1 MSVLGFRPEKIS
13 ATGKSVDLFEGGAC
27 AAIAPD
33 GLSELASR
41 IISSVLESVLEISFL
56 CAEEKECLLSL
67 RSLSRDIYGVLN
79 KRLFVSSGGKKE
91 RMHVAMIELHSH

>member
-13 ATGKSVDLFEGGAC
+13 AIGKSVDWFECGAC

-41 IISSVLESVLEISFL
+41 IISSVLESVIKIGFFMRRGKGMLVIP
-56 CAEEKECLLSL
+56 A
-67 RSLSRDIYGVLN
+67 IVIPGYIW
-79 KRLFVSSGGKKE
+79 SS
-91 RMHVAMIELHSH
+91 